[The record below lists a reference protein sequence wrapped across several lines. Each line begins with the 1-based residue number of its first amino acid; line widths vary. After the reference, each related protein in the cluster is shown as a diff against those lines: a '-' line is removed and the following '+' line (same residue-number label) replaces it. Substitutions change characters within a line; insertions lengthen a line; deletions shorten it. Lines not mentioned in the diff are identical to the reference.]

1 MMDATENPNESSNAP
16 RMPEALRQLKEE
28 CDPLVF
34 PGLHRFFEAIETLYR
49 RDRTINIAVFGQF
62 KAGKSSFL
70 NHITG
75 TNILPVG
82 ATPVTNVVTILEYGE
97 EEEVTVFFLD
107 GKRQRIAAREIGEY
121 INEQVNT
128 NNHRQV
134 AKVVVKLPS
143 LKEYRGLRFIDT
155 PGVGSIF
162 SHNTQAALDF
172 TPDTGLA
179 IVAINP
185 GTPLSEED
193 LRLIRELRTYTPRI
207 YLLLTKTDLYEEKDL
222 QEIERFIRRTME
234 DQFHQIYPVY
244 RYSVMRNDAHFRQ
257 TVLENIIRPMA
268 ERSNQL
274 SDEILAYK
282 TRSLARACLSYL
294 EASLEAARKA
304 REDREALARLLAA
317 QREDMERRRQEL
329 KVIVQS
335 YTAPM
340 RERLEKI
347 LLPHRQEIT
356 RKLQEEF
363 DHDYPGWRGN
373 LHEISRRFEQ
383 WLASRLVREIDLL
396 AENTRK
402 EWEKLL
408 AEPHKHLTRYLD
420 EARRER
426 NRRLQEVLGI
436 TLHDLPIELPL
447 PSLERPDVSV
457 YWAFES
463 NLDLL
468 WFLIPMP
475 LFRKRFGKVFR
486 NRIDLEVEKN
496 IYREIS
502 LLTEMLNQSITT
514 MRDATLALL
523 RDDLIT
529 AEKILSSH
537 EDETGE
543 LEKKIQKI
551 SALL

>member
-1 MMDATENPNESSNAP
+1 
-16 RMPEALRQLKEE
+16 MPDDFRILKEQ
-28 CDPLVF
+28 CDPLSF
-34 PGLHRFFEAIETLYR
+34 PELLRFFQAIETLYR

-75 TNILPVG
+75 TNLLPVG
-82 ATPVTNVVTILEYGE
+82 VTPVTNVITILEYGE
-97 EEEVTVFFLD
+97 REQVTVHFLD
-107 GKRQRIAAREIGEY
+107 GKQSDISPREIDQY
-121 INEQVNT
+121 INEQFNT

-143 LKEYRGLRFIDT
+143 LSEYRGLRFIDT
-155 PGVGSIF
+155 PGVGSVF
-162 SHNTQAALDF
+162 SHNTRAALEF

-185 GTPLSEED
+185 GSPLSEED
-193 LRLIRELRTYTPRI
+193 LRLISELRNYTPRI

-234 DQFHQIYPVY
+234 DHFHLIYPVY
-244 RYSVMRNDAHFRQ
+244 RYSVMRNDAFFRR

-282 TRSLARACLSYL
+282 TRSLARVCISYL
-294 EASLEAARKA
+294 EASLQAARRAK
-304 REDREALARLLAA
+304 EEKEALARLLEE
-317 QREDMERRRQEL
+317 QRNDLERRRQEL
-329 KVIVQS
+329 KVIIQS

-340 RERLEKI
+340 REKVEA
-347 LLPHRQEIT
+347 LLMPHRQEII

-363 DHDYPGWRGN
+363 DADYPTWRGN
-373 LHEISRRFEQ
+373 LHEISRRYEQ
-383 WLASRLVREIDLL
+383 WLAGHLVREIDLL

-402 EWEKLL
+402 EWEKLITV
-408 AEPHKHLTRYLD
+408 PHKHLTRYLE

-426 NRRLQEVLGI
+426 NRRLHEVLH
-436 TLHDLPIELPL
+436 TPLNELPVELSL
-447 PSLERPDVSV
+447 PELSRPDVSV
-457 YWAFES
+457 YWAFDT

-475 LFRKRFGKVFR
+475 LFRRSFGKMFR
-486 NRIDLEVEKN
+486 NRIVTEVEKN
-496 IYREIS
+496 LYREVS
-502 LLTEMLNQSITT
+502 LLTEALNQSLRK
-514 MRDATLALL
+514 MQEETLVLL

-529 AEKILSSH
+529 AEKILMSQ
-537 EDETGE
+537 EDECRH
-543 LEKKIQKI
+543 LEEKIEKLKSVAGQ
-551 SALL
+551 